1 MVRTKRQSRRHGA
14 RSRAYVP
21 NYDYAHFLQSN
32 LFAAS
37 IHAMTGVIKGTQ
49 SHPNIAILSSII
61 LTLPCICCF
70 ISSSFLMSHFL
81 NKLGFS
87 LHVDRYQITSVW
99 IILNSIKTFGL
110 SFTKISGCT

>member
-1 MVRTKRQSRRHGA
+1 
-14 RSRAYVP
+14 
-21 NYDYAHFLQSN
+21 
-32 LFAAS
+32 
-37 IHAMTGVIKGTQ
+37 
-49 SHPNIAILSSII
+49 
-61 LTLPCICCF
+61 
-70 ISSSFLMSHFL
+70 MSHFL